1 VGGSRGGTGGTV
13 TGGSTST
20 GGTVTG
26 GTSAV
31 GGRGGTVTGGTS
43 AVGGR
48 DGTVTGGAT
57 GTGGATSPFGGG
69 GSTGGTSAAGG
80 RGGAGGTTGGAGGA
94 TGGASGGAGGRG
106 GAGGTTST
114 STAPTG
120 SLQVYLTSKTASGAT
135 GQLSLDFRIDN
146 QTSASVDLSNVTLR
160 YWYQDE
166 GWVTTSLTLEVDY
179 KSLSGDNVT
188 GGKAVAASPST
199 AGADHYVEL
208 SFSGTVAAKGP
219 ASGADQF
226 AANIRLHSS
235 TWVGTVDVTNDY
247 SYDGGATGLYEK
259 KITLYSGGKL
269 IWGTEP

>member
-1 VGGSRGGTGGTV
+1 
-13 TGGSTST
+13 
-20 GGTVTG
+20 
-26 GTSAV
+26 
-31 GGRGGTVTGGTS
+31 
-43 AVGGR
+43 
-48 DGTVTGGAT
+48 
-57 GTGGATSPFGGG
+57 
-69 GSTGGTSAAGG
+69 
-80 RGGAGGTTGGAGGA
+80 
-94 TGGASGGAGGRG
+94 
-106 GAGGTTST
+106 
-114 STAPTG
+114 
-120 SLQVYLTSKTASGAT
+120 VYLTSKTASGAT